1 MVFNGGVESVFSGNT
16 AYGVCVRVSHAA
28 GDHPSFIFCQTL
40 WTVAAVECD
49 YKYVAIMKADARVKE
64 DIRARCL
71 EFGAIGN

>member
-1 MVFNGGVESVFSGNT
+1 MVFNGGVESAFSGNT
-16 AYGVCVRVSHAA
+16 ACGVSIRVAHAA

-64 DIRARCL
+64 YRPARCL
-71 EFGAIGN
+71 EF